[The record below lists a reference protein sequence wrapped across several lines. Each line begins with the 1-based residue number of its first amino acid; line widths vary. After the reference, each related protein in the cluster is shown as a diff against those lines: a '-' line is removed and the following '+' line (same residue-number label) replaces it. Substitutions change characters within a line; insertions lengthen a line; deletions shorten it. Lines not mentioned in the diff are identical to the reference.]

1 MSSTQEKVWKAI
13 YNTYIIVK
21 DVNALTLGCQEYGLL
36 KFLMDDTNS
45 TRQACWGP
53 QTAEASDSPSWLAF
67 RDSEFASLWAPLVT
81 RTLARGIR
89 NGDSP
94 IGRRKKISGDTPI
107 WKIILPKTSKRN
119 ENIVSVHQPRGKN
132 VRQLTNTKK
141 KKKWRRTWTKTRNR
155 LHRPRFA
162 PDERQSHRT
171 SGSGERTAARR
182 EWESS
187 ARKRRPAI
195 HRLCLFQKKSASFTY
210 SNRGL
215 GTRVHLATRRDT
227 DLFSYDLFV

>member
-36 KFLMDDTNS
+36 KFLTDDTNS

-94 IGRRKKISGDTPI
+94 IGRRKKSVVIHRYEKWFCLKPRRETKISYQFTNQEE
-107 WKIILPKTSKRN
+107 KTSG
-119 ENIVSVHQPRGKN
+119 SSPTQ
-132 VRQLTNTKK
+132 
-141 KKKWRRTWTKTRNR
+141 KKWRRTWAKTRNR
-155 LHRPRFA
+155 VHRPRFA